1 MEVIRNYE
9 NVLLSAD
16 AEEWWT
22 NYSLTALEEGKS
34 VPCREIQREFG
45 FAEPSSVTRE
55 AELNHK
61 GRKHRRHN
69 RVTGSYGVLRAALAT
84 CAALYGN
91 AGLDRRPSRAM
102 VVKTFAV
109 SEEDAR
115 TAERLLDSLGL
126 LSVRHVGTRVLY
138 QEAR

>member
-1 MEVIRNYE
+1 
-9 NVLLSAD
+9 
-16 AEEWWT
+16 
-22 NYSLTALEEGKS
+22 
-34 VPCREIQREFG
+34 
-45 FAEPSSVTRE
+45 
-55 AELNHK
+55 
-61 GRKHRRHN
+61 
-69 RVTGSYGVLRAALAT
+69 
-84 CAALYGN
+84 
-91 AGLDRRPSRAM
+91 M